1 MEKVEKIKMA
11 KLKNDLIALY
21 QCGLRDYE
29 ANYQAICAAKGDLET
44 AKIFLG
50 YQNEPPAQTDTG
62 RP

>member
-29 ANYQAICAAKGDLET
+29 ANY
-44 AKIFLG
+44 
-50 YQNEPPAQTDTG
+50 
-62 RP
+62 